1 MIAPSGNVPDLEG
14 TIKVLSTSPSVLT
27 EEDVD
32 DFCQLASYYSERTP
46 ASFKRDLAAVFYS
59 GTMHSTASK
68 LDMTAQ
74 ALSQSFCLKVSH

>member
-1 MIAPSGNVPDLEG
+1 MLDG
-14 TIKVLSTSPSVLT
+14 TINVLATSPSVLT

-59 GTMHSTASK
+59 GAMHSTASK
-68 LDMTAQ
+68 LDLTARG
-74 ALSQSFCLKVSH
+74 LSQSFCLKVNT